1 MASEQR
7 DQDDAAAPARST
19 QAAGGA
25 PAAGAAP
32 HAGATP
38 AAGAAPPAGATPAA
52 PAKVRE
58 ALAGAGNVE
67 ARGNPAEG
75 ILAATPAD
83 ASVAPVPA
91 RADQAAG
98 NAQELA
104 HYAALDQRLVAAVR
118 GIRLLE
124 AVSWPMQAQSD
135 FLDGWRRGSPAMPVI
150 DYRPQQYAQ
159 VRAELDA
166 VVAQLDPTHPIG
178 RYLHLTCASWHTATQ
193 LLESAGTP
201 AVTDFS
207 ITLFGRPA
215 SRLPGEDSPTNLEA
229 ARHFI
234 DLADELD
241 QELRGYEPAY
251 VLSAE
256 RVREELQEQIDTFF
270 GVDTIRVELDPNLI
284 AKAAASST
292 RIRLRT
298 NTGFTEYDRNQLLMH
313 EAFVHTLTG
322 LNGRDQPVLGSLARG
337 SPRTTAT
344 QEGLATLSEMMS
356 GSMDIERMKRISLRI
371 VAIDMALGGADF
383 ISVFRFFLDSGQNDI
398 DSFTSAQRVFRGV
411 PTSGGAAFTKDTV
424 YLHGLLSVHTF
435 FRWCLRNRKLGL
447 ARQLF
452 AGKMALE
459 DVFEFESSHASGLVS
474 PPRFLPPWIQR
485 ANGLAGML
493 AFSLFVNK
501 IRLDHIDA
509 DDLVLGL

>member
-1 MASEQR
+1 
-7 DQDDAAAPARST
+7 
-19 QAAGGA
+19 
-25 PAAGAAP
+25 
-32 HAGATP
+32 
-38 AAGAAPPAGATPAA
+38 
-52 PAKVRE
+52 
-58 ALAGAGNVE
+58 
-67 ARGNPAEG
+67 
-75 ILAATPAD
+75 
-83 ASVAPVPA
+83 
-91 RADQAAG
+91 
-98 NAQELA
+98 
-104 HYAALDQRLVAAVR
+104 
-118 GIRLLE
+118 
-124 AVSWPMQAQSD
+124 
-135 FLDGWRRGSPAMPVI
+135 MPVVRYEPQ
-150 DYRPQQYAQ
+150 DYAP
-159 VRAELDA
+159 VRAELEAIDA
-166 VVAQLDPTHPIG
+166 ELDPTHPIG
-178 RYLHLTCASWHTATQ
+178 RYLHLTSGSWRTATL
-193 LLESAGTP
+193 LLEAAGTT
-201 AVTDFS
+201 AVTDYS
-207 ITLFGRPA
+207 ISLFGRPA
-215 SRLPGEDSPTNLEA
+215 SQLPGESSPTNLEA

-234 DLADELD
+234 DFADELD

-270 GVDTIRVELDPNLI
+270 GIGTISVELDANLI

-322 LNGRDQPVLGSLARG
+322 LNGREQPVLRSLARG

-371 VAIDMALGGADF
+371 VAIDMALSGANYID
-383 ISVFRFFLDSGQNDI
+383 VFRFFLDSGQTEI
-398 DSFTSAQRVFRGV
+398 DSFSSAQRVFRGV

-459 DVFEFESSHASGLVS
+459 DVFEFESSHDSGLVAA
-474 PPRFLPPWIQR
+474 PRFLPPWIQR

>member
-1 MASEQR
+1 MAAR
-7 DQDDAAAPARST
+7 TPHDDAGSTGPEGKGMVQGADLAAPDE
-19 QAAGGA
+19 
-25 PAAGAAP
+25 
-32 HAGATP
+32 HAGEREVP
-38 AAGAAPPAGATPAA
+38 PPVGAAPPRDVLAAT
-52 PAKVRE
+52 
-58 ALAGAGNVE
+58 AGAGHVE
-67 ARGNPAEG
+67 AKGNPAEG
-75 ILAATPAD
+75 LLAAKPAD
-83 ASVAPVPA
+83 AGVAPPPA
-91 RADQAAG
+91 HGDPAEDVDT
-98 NAQELA
+98 LA
-104 HYAALDQRLVAAVR
+104 HYAALDQRLVAAVK

-135 FLDGWRRGSPAMPVI
+135 FLDSWRRGKPVMPVI
-150 DYRPQQYAQ
+150 RYEPQDYAP

-166 VVAQLDPTHPIG
+166 VDAALDPTHPVG
-178 RYLHLTCASWHTATQ
+178 RYLHLTSRSWRTATL
-193 LLESAGTP
+193 LLEAAGT
-201 AVTDFS
+201 AEVTDYS

-215 SRLPGEDSPTNLEA
+215 SQLPGEDSPTNLEA
-229 ARHFI
+229 AQHFI
-234 DLADELD
+234 GLADELD

-256 RVREELQEQIDTFF
+256 RVCEELQEQIDTFF
-270 GVDTIRVELDPNLI
+270 GVGTIKVELDPNLI

-322 LNGRDQPVLGSLARG
+322 LNGREQPVLRSLARG
-337 SPRTTAT
+337 SPRTTST

-356 GSMDIERMKRISLRI
+356 GAMDIERMKRISLRI
-371 VAIDMALGGADF
+371 VAIDMALAGADF
-383 ISVFRFFLDSGQNDI
+383 IDVFRFFFDSGQTET
-398 DSFTSAQRVFRGV
+398 DSFASAQRVFRGV
-411 PTSGGAAFTKDTV
+411 PTGGGAAFTKDTV

-459 DVFEFESSHASGLVS
+459 DVFEFESSHANGLVAA
-474 PPRFLPPWIQR
+474 PRFLPPWIQR